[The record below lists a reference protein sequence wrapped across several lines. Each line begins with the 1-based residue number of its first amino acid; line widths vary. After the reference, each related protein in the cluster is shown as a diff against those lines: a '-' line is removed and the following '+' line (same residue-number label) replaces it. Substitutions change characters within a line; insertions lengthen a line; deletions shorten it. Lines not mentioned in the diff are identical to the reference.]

1 MNKKIKLE
9 LELQDIISW
18 QNGLY
23 KNKNQFYCW
32 MLKMM
37 NIKKE
42 DLLLNLEIKE
52 QIIRKELTRL

>member
-18 QNGLY
+18 QNGLS
-23 KNKNQFYCW
+23 KNKNQFYLW

-42 DLLLNLEIKE
+42 DLLLNLAIQE
-52 QIIRKELTRL
+52 QIIAEKLTKL